1 LFLAK
6 FLTTIA
12 LHVNIFPEFAS
23 GMSIMKYVNNHPFNF
38 DMDKLAF
45 TLGFLQMVFAFVFE
59 LCNIII
65 LFSRINVFLTIAS
78 FVTLDVLFR
87 LQTMYLNNSIMLD
100 RQNCLK
106 DIMLDENAPKITMR
120 DYKIRF

>member
-1 LFLAK
+1 
-6 FLTTIA
+6 
-12 LHVNIFPEFAS
+12 
-23 GMSIMKYVNNHPFNF
+23 MSIMKYVNNHPFNF